1 MTLFCGLSVIP
12 AGRFG
17 RAIQQKSDNAA
28 SKRLFDLSMPGNWLR
43 DTCGRIP
50 IPIVFASMA
59 YQNAST
65 LLDRPYQVSTLH
77 GMTNSPTLRAPGIR
91 PPERSR

>member
-1 MTLFCGLSVIP
+1 MTLLYGLSVIP

-43 DTCGRIP
+43 DTCGRIS
-50 IPIVFASMA
+50 IPIVFAFMA
-59 YQNAST
+59 
-65 LLDRPYQVSTLH
+65 
-77 GMTNSPTLRAPGIR
+77 
-91 PPERSR
+91 